1 MQYLW
6 NGLQMEI
13 KLTVA
18 ALIGQMR
25 IAIDTS
31 KTSVR
36 KPEDLIENLRL
47 QLTMVQKEGVHL
59 RMQSRV
65 PAATSC

>member
-47 QLTMVQKEGVHL
+47 QLTMVQKGGVHL
-59 RMQSRV
+59 RMQPRV